1 MSGRD
6 RDRFCKYESG
16 AAKAKKHKLREEFD
30 KTQKRAF
37 DKYFPKEAV
46 KQQEDLDLVL

>member
-6 RDRFCKYESG
+6 RDRFRKYESG

-30 KTQKRAF
+30 KTQKEAL
-37 DKYFPKEAV
+37 DKYKVTQKNGNFWNA
-46 KQQEDLDLVL
+46 